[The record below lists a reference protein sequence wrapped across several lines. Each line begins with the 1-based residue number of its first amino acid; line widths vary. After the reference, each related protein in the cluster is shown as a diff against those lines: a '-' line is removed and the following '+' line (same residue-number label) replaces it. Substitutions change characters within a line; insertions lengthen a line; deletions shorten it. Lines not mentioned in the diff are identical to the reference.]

1 MSLPPAYGG
10 GSGIPESEKGAP
22 NGVAELDGNGDV
34 PLDQI
39 PDSVKAD
46 GKFRGTYPDPAA
58 LAGIPSPTDGDT
70 AFVTSTATSWAYLA
84 GSWGDT
90 GAGSIG
96 DMLRAVYDPQSINDD
111 AFDRA
116 NHTGQQLASTISD
129 FNAEVSNNPDVT
141 ANSGK
146 VSADGSVT
154 THNDVTSAG
163 SGEIITAA
171 ERSLLA
177 SALQSVSSDDTLSG
191 DGAGVPLSVNQLFAL
206 RSSDDQ
212 SIWRAGQTTEGLINT
227 QANVFEDYFGA
238 PLVFTAARS
247 KRHAI
252 STSLTW
258 SLDSTTQNFIA
269 QLQIQGD
276 QGFNVVLT
284 LPSEPQDSG
293 GGAGLSLNTIAGGAI
308 GANSNTSTDQI
319 FVLDVTRW
327 FELVAGETYT
337 VTLRFTASGAGLDA
351 AIYNAQLACKEE
363 ING

>member
-1 MSLPPAYGG
+1 
-10 GSGIPESEKGAP
+10 
-22 NGVAELDGNGDV
+22 
-34 PLDQI
+34 
-39 PDSVKAD
+39 
-46 GKFRGTYPDPAA
+46 
-58 LAGIPSPTDGDT
+58 
-70 AFVTSTATSWAYLA
+70 
-84 GSWGDT
+84 
-90 GAGSIG
+90 
-96 DMLRAVYDPQSINDD
+96 
-111 AFDRA
+111 
-116 NHTGQQLASTISD
+116 
-129 FNAEVSNNPDVT
+129 VT
-141 ANSGK
+141 ASSGK

-154 THNDVTSAG
+154 THNDVTSAGSGEIITGAERAQIGQNASDIGGLSTQVGQNTTDIGNNATAISQNASDISDNATELGVQDGKNTGSVTVHSDVTSAG